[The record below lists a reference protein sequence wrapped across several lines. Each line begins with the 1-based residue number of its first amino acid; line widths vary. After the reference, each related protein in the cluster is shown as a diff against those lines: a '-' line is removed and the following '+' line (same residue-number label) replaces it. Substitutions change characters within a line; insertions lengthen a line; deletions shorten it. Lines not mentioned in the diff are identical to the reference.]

1 MSSRS
6 ARLSCVQLNYESFMN
21 KNRFRRVFSKRLG
34 MLVAVAENV
43 ASQGKQAGESAG
55 VGPSGRELGVV
66 STMTAMA
73 VALVAFQ
80 PSVSRA
86 QSLPTNGQVMAGQ
99 ASISQNTNTMTV
111 NQGTQRTA
119 VNTKR
124 RAANC
129 FSCSARST
137 SITAS

>member
-1 MSSRS
+1 
-6 ARLSCVQLNYESFMN
+6 MN

-80 PSVSRA
+80 PLVSRA

-111 NQGTQRTA
+111 NQGTQRIA

-124 RAANC
+124 RAVNC

>member
-1 MSSRS
+1 
-6 ARLSCVQLNYESFMN
+6 MN

-43 ASQGKQAGESAG
+43 TSQGKTAGESSGASA
-55 VGPSGRELGVV
+55 SGRELGVI
-66 STMTAMA
+66 STMTAT
-73 VALVAFQ
+73 ALALLAFY
-80 PSVSRA
+80 PSLTRA
-86 QSLPTNGQVMAGQ
+86 QSLPTNGQVVAGQ

-124 RAANC
+124 RAVNC